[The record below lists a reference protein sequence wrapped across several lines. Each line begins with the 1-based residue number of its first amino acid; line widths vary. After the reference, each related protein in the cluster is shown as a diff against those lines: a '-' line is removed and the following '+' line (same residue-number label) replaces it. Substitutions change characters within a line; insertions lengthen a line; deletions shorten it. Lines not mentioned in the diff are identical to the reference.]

1 MSVGRTS
8 SNQIEE
14 QVNEPR
20 EPYANNIFWN
30 TDQQLPPRD
39 VVEGNIFPQDVSD
52 TMGDVNVAL
61 TLVHVTGQFN
71 QILNENIEQVFDMGT
86 HNWSRTESTTFEAG
100 WGLVPTPLPG
110 TNDVPLSLG
119 WEFDWGEGGEANL
132 QGTWEGEGT
141 ATSSM
146 APSEVQYESTTSSES
161 VFGSRQAEK
170 RRSRKKED
178 GGWQRKYT
186 HAPNAILSAAAET
199 RYGGIYGIN
208 MPNDS

>member
-8 SNQIEE
+8 SNQIEQ

-30 TDQQLPPRD
+30 TDHQLPPRD

-61 TLVHVTGQFN
+61 T
-71 QILNENIEQVFDMGT
+71 
-86 HNWSRTESTTFEAG
+86 NWSRTESTTFEAG